1 MGIVTAQEV
10 ANVMN
15 LKKLGPIGTAIGWI
29 VLRTTKLSILNK
41 EYDSRKDLEG
51 KDFINSFL
59 EGFEIDF
66 EIPEKDLK
74 RIPKTGAFI
83 TIANHPLGGIDGMIL
98 MKILLDKR
106 TDFKV
111 IANFLLY
118 RLEPL
123 RPYIMP

>member
-59 EGFEIDF
+59 
-66 EIPEKDLK
+66 
-74 RIPKTGAFI
+74 A
-83 TIANHPLGGIDGMIL
+83 
-98 MKILLDKR
+98 
-106 TDFKV
+106 
-111 IANFLLY
+111 
-118 RLEPL
+118 
-123 RPYIMP
+123 